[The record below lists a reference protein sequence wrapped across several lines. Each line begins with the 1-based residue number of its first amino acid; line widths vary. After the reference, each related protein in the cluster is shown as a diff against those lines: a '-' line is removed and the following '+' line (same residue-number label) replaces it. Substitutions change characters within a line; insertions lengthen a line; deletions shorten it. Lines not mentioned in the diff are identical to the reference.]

1 MSLLPATVALI
12 ARQIKQ
18 LSSASFEG
26 VRHVPSDSMTE
37 VLADVD
43 GPAGTP
49 YEGGVFRVRLTL
61 GADFPSAPPKGERL
75 FTFVAEAQL
84 NSGCSAAAP
93 RGQRISFPPKH
104 NSRRARAPAH
114 HYPPPPTHPL
124 FLSCNTSRLIL
135 DEDIPPKCVA
145 CRRDLCQHP
154 EEGLAAGAHARARAA
169 GDPLPSH
176 RAVPRILA
184 E

>member
-61 GADFPSAPPKGERL
+61 GADFPSAPPKGE
-75 FTFVAEAQL
+75 
-84 NSGCSAAAP
+84 
-93 RGQRISFPPKH
+93 
-104 NSRRARAPAH
+104 
-114 HYPPPPTHPL
+114 
-124 FLSCNTSRLIL
+124 
-135 DEDIPPKCVA
+135 
-145 CRRDLCQHP
+145 
-154 EEGLAAGAHARARAA
+154 
-169 GDPLPSH
+169 
-176 RAVPRILA
+176 
-184 E
+184 